1 MEGVQQYP
9 IVFLYMSRTFQLQLR
24 NGISVAAVDFSIDV
38 RGDVKDNR
46 IVGRVGVMTMFEPVG
61 RGGVYFDVSC
71 P

>member
-24 NGISVAAVDFSIDV
+24 NGISVATVDFSIDV
-38 RGDVKDNR
+38 CGNVKDDR
-46 IVGRVGVMTMFEPVG
+46 IVGRIGVMTMFEPVG
-61 RGGVYFDVSC
+61 RGGVYFNVSC